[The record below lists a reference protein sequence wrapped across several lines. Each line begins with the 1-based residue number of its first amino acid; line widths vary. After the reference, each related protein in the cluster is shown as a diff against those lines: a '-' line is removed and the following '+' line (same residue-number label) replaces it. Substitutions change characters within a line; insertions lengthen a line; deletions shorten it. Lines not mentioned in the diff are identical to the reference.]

1 MYGFRNG
8 PAKLRA
14 TCRAV
19 AILILTACFLGTGC
33 KTSDDA
39 AAAATQMSTT
49 AKALSDYYA
58 ALGTILADT
67 DQIYILNGQL
77 LSKPYTAE
85 NRQLLKNNEAE
96 LAKRSALAA
105 DFSTLAG
112 QFAAL
117 SGSTAPADVAASAV
131 NLETEIES
139 LKSATPSNSDQNA
152 LTFALQQF
160 VTAIKEHKERD
171 AARAM
176 DGFAK
181 GLTALFTHE
190 GAVWNSVEAVHTQVA
205 ANLAV
210 YLVDHDGTDNSA
222 LLKVALHPFGLSP
235 STPAGDLKAAL
246 APLAK
251 QQIVTRT
258 AALDDSYATATD
270 AMAKSLQEM
279 SDRIHAV
286 AEDKPMPL
294 RMAPIALSTVDKWAA
309 QVAEN

>member
-1 MYGFRNG
+1 MFGLGNTL
-8 PAKLRA
+8 PKLRA
-14 TCRAV
+14 TARAV

-39 AAAATQMSTT
+39 AAAATQMSAT

-58 ALGTILADT
+58 ALGTILVNT
-67 DQIYILNGQL
+67 DQIYDLNERL

-96 LAKRSALAA
+96 LAKRAVLSA
-105 DFSTLAG
+105 DFSTLAS

-131 NLETEIES
+131 NLETEVES
-139 LKSATPSNSDQNA
+139 LKSATLCNSDQNA
-152 LTFALQQF
+152 LTFALKQF

-176 DGFAK
+176 DNFAQ
-181 GLTALFTHE
+181 GLATLFTHE

-210 YLVDHDGTDNSA
+210 YLVDNDGTDNSA
-222 LLKVALHPFGLSP
+222 LLKVALHPFGISP
-235 STPAGDLKAAL
+235 ATPAGDLNAAL
-246 APLAK
+246 IPLAK
-251 QQIVTRT
+251 QQIATRT
-258 AALDDSYATATD
+258 AALDDSYAKATD
-270 AMAKSLQEM
+270 AMSKSLQEM
-279 SDRIHAV
+279 SDRIHTV

-294 RMAPIALSTVDKWAA
+294 RMAPIALGTVEKWTA

>member
-1 MYGFRNG
+1 MFALSNV

-14 TCRAV
+14 TFRAV
-19 AILILTACFLGTGC
+19 AILIATACFLGTGC
-33 KTSDDA
+33 KISDDA
-39 AAAATQMSTT
+39 AAAATQMSAT

-58 ALGTILADT
+58 ALGTILANT
-67 DQIYILNGQL
+67 DQIYILNEQL
-77 LSKPYTAE
+77 LAKPYIAE

-96 LAKRSALAA
+96 LAKRAALAA

-131 NLETEIES
+131 NMETEIES

-160 VTAIKEHKERD
+160 VTAIKEHKERE
-171 AARAM
+171 ATRAM

-181 GLTALFTHE
+181 GLATLFTHE
-190 GAVWNSVEAVHTQVA
+190 GEVWNSVEAVHTQVA

-210 YLVDHDGTDNSA
+210 YLVDHDGTDNSS
-222 LLKVALHPFGLSP
+222 LLKVALYPFGLSP
-235 STPAGDLKAAL
+235 ATTTGDLKAAL
-246 APLAK
+246 TPLAK
-251 QQIVTRT
+251 QQIATRT
-258 AALDDSYATATD
+258 AALDDSYAKATG

-286 AEDKPMPL
+286 AENKPMPL
-294 RMAPIALSTVDKWAA
+294 RMAPIALSTVDNWAT

>member
-58 ALGTILADT
+58 ALGAILADT

-117 SGSTAPADVAASAV
+117 SGSTAKQRS
-131 NLETEIES
+131 S
-139 LKSATPSNSDQNA
+139 RSNRRRPR
-152 LTFALQQF
+152 
-160 VTAIKEHKERD
+160 TAIRM
-171 AARAM
+171 R
-176 DGFAK
+176 
-181 GLTALFTHE
+181 
-190 GAVWNSVEAVHTQVA
+190 
-205 ANLAV
+205 
-210 YLVDHDGTDNSA
+210 
-222 LLKVALHPFGLSP
+222 SP
-235 STPAGDLKAAL
+235 SHSSNL
-246 APLAK
+246 
-251 QQIVTRT
+251 
-258 AALDDSYATATD
+258 
-270 AMAKSLQEM
+270 
-279 SDRIHAV
+279 
-286 AEDKPMPL
+286 
-294 RMAPIALSTVDKWAA
+294 
-309 QVAEN
+309 

>member
-1 MYGFRNG
+1 MFAFRNA

-14 TCRAV
+14 IFWTV
-19 AILILTACFLGTGC
+19 QILILTVCFLGTGC

-39 AAAATQMSTT
+39 AAAAAQMSAT
-49 AKALSDYYA
+49 AKVLSDYYA
-58 ALGTILADT
+58 ALDTILADT
-67 DQIYILNGQL
+67 DQISILNEQL
-77 LSKPYTAE
+77 LSKPYSAE
-85 NRQLLKNNEAE
+85 SRQLLKNNEDE
-96 LAKRSALAA
+96 LAKRAALAA
-105 DFSTLAG
+105 DFSVLAS

-117 SGSTAPADVAASAV
+117 SGSTAPADIAASAV

-171 AARAM
+171 AAKAM
-176 DGFAK
+176 DDFAK
-181 GLTALFTHE
+181 GLTTLFTHE
-190 GAVWNSVEAVHTQVA
+190 GGVWNSVDAVHTQVA

-222 LLKVALHPFGLSP
+222 LLKVALQPFGLPPTTP
-235 STPAGDLKAAL
+235 SGDLKTAL
-246 APLAK
+246 IPLAK
-251 QQIVTRT
+251 QQIATRT
-258 AALDDSYATATD
+258 AALNDSYAKATD

-294 RMAPIALSTVDKWAA
+294 RMAPIALSTVDEWAA
-309 QVAEN
+309 QVTEN